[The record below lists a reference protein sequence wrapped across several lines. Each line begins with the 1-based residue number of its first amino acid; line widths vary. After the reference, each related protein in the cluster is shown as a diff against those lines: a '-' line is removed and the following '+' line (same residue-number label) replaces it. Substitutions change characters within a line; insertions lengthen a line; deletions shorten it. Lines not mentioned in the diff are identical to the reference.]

1 MESQVSEI
9 EEKVAKLS
17 KIYSMLGSDP
27 MKNMDVLVE
36 GACAILSGAA
46 SLYNRL
52 DEQSRSL
59 CTWSIF
65 NEPPEYQKKDAP
77 EGHICYEATLR
88 GDGSPVVLND
98 LEGTPYETSDV
109 NVKKYGLKA
118 YIGLP
123 VDHRGA
129 RVGSLCVVDTRP
141 RAFDSSDVL
150 ILSILAKAMEVEE
163 ERKHMEEELREKL
176 ELLERQREQLRQ
188 AR

>member
-1 MESQVSEI
+1 MQTQASDP
-9 EEKVAKLS
+9 EEKLAKLS
-17 KIYSMLGSDP
+17 KVYRLLGSDP
-27 MKNMDVLVE
+27 KRNMDILVE

-52 DEQSRSL
+52 DERSRSL

-65 NEPPEYQKKDAP
+65 NEPPGYVKQDSAT
-77 EGHICYEATLR
+77 GHICYEATIR

-98 LEGTPYETSDV
+98 LEGTPYEVSDA

-123 VDHRGA
+123 VEHRGA
-129 RVGSLCVVDTRP
+129 RVGSLCVVDTRT
-141 RAFDSSDVL
+141 RSFEASDVL
-150 ILSILAKAMEVEE
+150 ILGILAKAMEMEE

-176 ELLERQREQLRQ
+176 ELLERQSEALRKV
-188 AR
+188 R

>member
-1 MESQVSEI
+1 MEKQPSEI
-9 EEKVAKLS
+9 QEKLAKLS
-17 KIYSMLGSDP
+17 KIYSLLGSDP
-27 MKNMDVLVE
+27 MKNMDLLVE
-36 GACAILSGAA
+36 GACATIAGAA

-52 DEQSRSL
+52 DEGSRSL

-77 EGHICYEATLR
+77 DGHICYEATLR
-88 GDGSPVVLND
+88 GDGSPVILND
-98 LEGTPYETSDV
+98 LKGTPYEISDV
-109 NVKKYGLKA
+109 NVKKYGLRA

-123 VDHRGA
+123 VAHRGA

-141 RAFDSSDVL
+141 RSFETSDVL

-176 ELLERQREQLRQ
+176 ELLERQREELRQ